1 MTSNNKFKEICVY
14 KNGFGLIGLDE
25 IIVTDEFQ
33 GLRYGYV
40 V

>member
-1 MTSNNKFKEICVY
+1 MTSINKFKEICVY
-14 KNGFGLIGLDE
+14 KNEFDLIGLDE
-25 IIVTDEFQ
+25 IIVTVEFQ